1 MSYQPQQIPSLAS
14 EIYIKNVGDTF
25 TASPLATH
33 RGEYRVCERYAQ
45 AGFCYYNCVPVSFA
59 GDYKR
64 ENSIVFRN
72 KDIEMKKSW
81 TR

>member
-14 EIYIKNVGDTF
+14 EIYIKNIGDTF

-33 RGEYRVCERYAQ
+33 RGEYLVCERYAQ
-45 AGFCYYNCVPVSFA
+45 AGFCYYNCVPVGFT

-72 KDIEMKKSW
+72 KDIK
-81 TR
+81 